1 MKIEKITEN
10 KIRITLNLED
20 LKSKNIDFHSFMS
33 NSLETQN
40 LFMEM
45 LDEVEKQ
52 IGFVTKNYKLSIEA
66 IATPNDNFILTVTR
80 LTDAPTLGSKKVHTK
95 RKTINL
101 NHPTIIFKFNSFDD
115 VSSLCDFI
123 KNNSYY
129 GIYSKLLKNTSLYFY
144 EDYYL
149 VIDNPNIEQNH
160 LKTFCSIVSEFG
172 KYINNSDLFENKLK
186 EYGKVIIKKNAINTI
201 INKYVK
207 K

>member
-66 IATPNDNFILTVTR
+66 IATPNDNFILTITR

-129 GIYSKLLKNTSLYFY
+129 GIYNKLLKNTSLYLY

-186 EYGKVIIKKNAINTI
+186 EYGRIIIKKNAINTI
-201 INKYVK
+201 INKYVEK
-207 K
+207 

>member
-33 NSLETQN
+33 NSLETQH

-66 IATPNDNFILTVTR
+66 IATPNDNFILTITR

-115 VSSLCDFI
+115 ISSLCDFI

-129 GIYSKLLKNTSLYFY
+129 GIYNKLLKNTSLYFY

-160 LKTFCSIVSEFG
+160 IKTFSSIVSEFG

-201 INKYVK
+201 IDKYVK